1 MTQQGHWGRLCS
13 LMCVIAACSSA
24 VLAGCAISP
33 PALEKPM
40 TTGAPISLT
49 AGESHHHEDRQRQ
62 RTVGNN
68 LRLRRTAGVVQ
79 TGALLTKIAYI
90 EPLIRPLSTDIA
102 LISLVLK
109 STGGFA
115 RRVAIDSV
123 QFQRLERE
131 PIPALAQGPG
141 MDLEQWER
149 DLDRIGGVASRG
161 RIDFLIDGDEYF
173 PRMIDAVENAQSSID
188 IRTYIFDNDDYAV
201 QVADLLKSRSEDV
214 EIKVLLDGLGALLGA
229 RDSPESLPADYQ
241 APISMTA
248 YLKNGSDIRVR
259 NGGNPWLTGDHTKTT
274 IVDGR
279 LAFVGGMN
287 IGREYRY
294 DWHDMMMEVTG
305 PIVDVLQRDSDRA
318 WAGASVFGDFAVVA
332 HAFTKPNRRADDA
345 GYPIRA
351 LYTRNLNSQIYRAQL
366 AAIRRAE
373 SYIFIEN
380 AYFSDDLV
388 LYELAKARRRGVDV
402 RVILADH
409 GNHGLLNRSNAV
421 ATNIML
427 RNGIRVYRYPGMS
440 HLKAA
445 VYDGWA
451 CVGSANFDKL
461 SLQVNK
467 ELNLATS
474 DPETVDELLLRV
486 FATDFERSEEL
497 HAPVPV
503 TWTNY
508 LAEFASD
515 EMF

>member
-1 MTQQGHWGRLCS
+1 MTQRQHRRRLDS
-13 LMCVIAACSSA
+13 VRSVIAACLSA
-24 VLAGCAISP
+24 VLAGCAVSP
-33 PALEKPM
+33 PALEKPVSM
-40 TTGAPISLT
+40 GAPMSL
-49 AGESHHHEDRQRQ
+49 AAAAARHDEDRQR
-62 RTVGNN
+62 RPRVGNN
-68 LRLRRTAGVVQ
+68 TGLRRVAGVVQ
-79 TGALLTKIAYI
+79 TGVLLVKVAYI
-90 EPLIRPLSTDIA
+90 EPLIRPVSTELA

-115 RRVAIDSV
+115 RRVAIDLV

-131 PIPALAQGPG
+131 PIPPLAQGPG
-141 MDLEQWER
+141 MDLERWER
-149 DLDRIGGVASRG
+149 DLDRIGGVASTG
-161 RIDFLIDGDEYF
+161 RIEFLIDGDEFF
-173 PRMIDAVENAQSSID
+173 PRLIGAIEGAQRSVD

-201 QVADLLKSRSEDV
+201 QVADLLRSRSEDV
-214 EIKVLLDGLGALLGA
+214 EITVLLDGIGALLGA
-229 RDSPESLPADYQ
+229 QADPESLPVDHRS
-241 APISMTA
+241 PVSMTA
-248 YLKNGSDIRVR
+248 YLRNDSEVRVR
-259 NGGNPWLTGDHTKTT
+259 TGGNPWLTGDHTKTT
-274 IVDGR
+274 IIDGR
-279 LAFVGGMN
+279 QAFVGGMN

-294 DWHDMMMEVTG
+294 EWHDMMMEVTG

-318 WAGASVFGDFAVVA
+318 WAKASVFGDFAAFA
-332 HAFTKPNRRADDA
+332 HAFTRPDRRADDQ

-351 LYTRNLNSQIYRAQL
+351 LYTRHQNSEIYRAQL
-366 AAIRRAE
+366 AAIRRAR

-421 ATNIML
+421 ATNILL